1 MVATMA
7 GLKSKA
13 KADHHRKKEKCSTN
27 LWNMPSPTFLLLS
40 LSIFV
45 KVSILFQFAAIAF
58 LFYSLFSLSRFRLPS
73 LSLCSSVFLST
84 FNFSLWLI
92 WKTKCLYKHW
102 TVIEIVSHW
111 LRDRLLS
118 VAIARLTRTLCSVR
132 FCSHG
137 SNTLNIAYTIW
148 KIGKKKLCLA

>member
-1 MVATMA
+1 MFQHISVRFTWLQPWLASNQRQEQTTTE
-7 GLKSKA
+7 
-13 KADHHRKKEKCSTN
+13 KKKCSTN
-27 LWNMPSPTFLLLS
+27 LWNMPSPTILLLS

-92 WKTKCLYKHW
+92 WKTQCLYKHW
-102 TVIEIVSHW
+102 TVIEIVSQW
-111 LRDRLLS
+111 LRDRLLL
-118 VAIARLTRTLCSVR
+118 VAIARLTRTLCSVHY
-132 FCSHG
+132 CSHG
-137 SNTLNIAYTIW
+137 LNTS
-148 KIGKKKLCLA
+148 KI

>member
-102 TVIEIVSHW
+102 TVIEIVSNW

-148 KIGKKKLCLA
+148 KIGKKKNYV